1 MDIVTSRRDAL
12 VRRFRQLCRDRSFRR
27 EQGEFVCDGT
37 KLFAEAL
44 TARASVSAVLLKESG
59 ARPDPGL
66 PENVPSAVLSDE
78 VFTWVSPLENSPGP
92 LFSVKIEPLPARS
105 PERVIVLENLQDPGN
120 VGTVLRTAAAL
131 GIDLV
136 ILTGECADPYN
147 PKTVRSAMGALF
159 RQPLSEMPLS
169 ALKDALDGWGLPLYG
184 AALAPDAR
192 DVRTLRLAPAAL
204 AVGNEGHGLSEELL
218 ALCDEKI
225 IIPMTPGS
233 ESLNAAV
240 AASIL
245 MWETAR

>member
-12 VRRFRQLCRDRSFRR
+12 VRRFRQLCRDRAFRR
-27 EQGEFVCDGT
+27 ERGEFVCDGT

-44 TARASVSAVLLKESG
+44 SAGASVSALLLRESG

-66 PENVPSAVLSDE
+66 PGNVPSAVLSDE

-169 ALKDALDGWGLPLYG
+169 ALKDALDRWGLPLYG

-192 DVRTLRLAPAAL
+192 DVRTVRIPKQEFNLRRRWP
-204 AVGNEGHGLSEELL
+204 
-218 ALCDEKI
+218 
-225 IIPMTPGS
+225 
-233 ESLNAAV
+233 
-240 AASIL
+240 
-245 MWETAR
+245 WETRATACQRSCSPCAARRSSSP